1 MEFNQEVIDQLKAK
15 HKEVYEISVVGKSC
29 LVLKPNRKDMCF
41 AMAGSS
47 SGKDIVRMQEIL
59 LENCWLEGDEEIK
72 TDDALF
78 FAAAAKLT
86 GLMEAKEAE
95 LKKL

>member
-1 MEFNQEVIDQLKAK
+1 MELKQEVIDQLKAK
-15 HKEVYEISVVGKSC
+15 HKEVYEISVDGKSC
-29 LVLKPNRKDMCF
+29 LVRKPTRKDMSF

-47 SGKDIVRMQEIL
+47 SGKDIVRLQEIL
-59 LENCWLEGDEEIK
+59 LDNCWLDGDAEIK
-72 TDDALF
+72 TDDILF
-78 FAAAAKLT
+78 FSATNKLT

>member
-1 MEFNQEVIDQLKAK
+1 MDFEQSKIEQYKAQYK
-15 HKEVYEISVVGKSC
+15 DVYEISVDDKSC
-29 LVLKPNRKDMCF
+29 LVRKPNRKDMSF

-59 LENCWLEGDEEIK
+59 LDNCWLESDPEIK

-78 FAAAAKLT
+78 FAVSAKLT

>member
-1 MEFNQEVIDQLKAK
+1 MNFKQETLDSLKAR
-15 HKEVYEISVVGKSC
+15 HKDVYEISVDGKSC
-29 LVLKPNRKDMCF
+29 LVRKPGRKDLSF

-86 GLMEAKEAE
+86 GLMETKEAE

>member
-1 MEFNQEVIDQLKAK
+1 MEFKQETIDQLKAR
-15 HKEVYEISVVGKSC
+15 HKDVYEIRVDGKSC
-29 LVLKPNRKDMCF
+29 LVRKPGRKDLSF

-47 SGKDIVRMQEIL
+47 SGKDVVRMQEIL
-59 LENCWLEGDEEIK
+59 LENCWLEGDAEIK
-72 TDDALF
+72 TDDSLF

-86 GLMEAKEAE
+86 GLMETKEAE